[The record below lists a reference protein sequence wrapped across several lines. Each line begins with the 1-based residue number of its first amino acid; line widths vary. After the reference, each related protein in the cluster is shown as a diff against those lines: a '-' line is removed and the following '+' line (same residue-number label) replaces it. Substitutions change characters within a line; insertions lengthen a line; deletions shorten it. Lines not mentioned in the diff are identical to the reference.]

1 MEPYT
6 RLSDADLDVVLPW
19 LLVGPEA
26 GAVVTAA
33 QREGFYRY
41 LAEGGL
47 TWVGWRVGS
56 VRAPRAVFLAL
67 LLPGATAIVMIPPPG
82 VGGIEAGAQRE
93 LTRAGL
99 EELAARRL
107 HYAQALLEPEA
118 GEKRKLFV
126 GLGFGRLAPLIY
138 MERDA
143 RYPWVEPPPAGAAE
157 WLAYSAATHGE
168 FARVVLATYEGS
180 QDCPELTGLRP
191 IDDILAAHRASGRW
205 ETTLWELARIDGEVL
220 GCLLLAEL
228 GGGSMLEI
236 VYMGVVS
243 GFRRRGVGRLLLA
256 RALERARGA
265 RVPRVTVVVDG
276 RNEPARRLYVSFAF
290 APTGRRDAYLYRWR
304 GA

>member
-6 RLSDADLDVVLPW
+6 RLSDADLDAVLPW
-19 LLVGPEA
+19 LLVGPET
-26 GAVVTAA
+26 GAAVTAV

-47 TWVGWRVGS
+47 TWEGWCLGS
-56 VRAPRAVFLAL
+56 ARAPRAVFLAL

-82 VGGIEAGAQRE
+82 AGSIEAGAQRE

-99 EELAARRL
+99 GALAARHL

-118 GEKRKLFV
+118 GGKRKLLME
-126 GLGFGRLAPLIY
+126 LGFTPLAPLVY

-143 RYPWVEPPPAGAAE
+143 RYPWVEPPPARAAE
-157 WLAYSAATHGE
+157 WIAYSTATHGE
-168 FARVVLATYEGS
+168 FARVLLATYDGS

-191 IDDILAAHRASGRW
+191 MDDILAAHRASGRW
-205 ETTLWELARIDGEVL
+205 EPTLWELARIDGAAV
-220 GCLLLAEL
+220 GCVLLADL
-228 GGGSMLEI
+228 GAGSMLEI

-243 GFRRRGVGRLLLA
+243 EFRRRGVGRLLLA
-256 RALERARGA
+256 RALEQARRARVA
-265 RVPRVTVVVDG
+265 RVTVVVDG
-276 RNEPARRLYVSFAF
+276 RNEPARRLYERVAF
-290 APTGRRDAYLYRWR
+290 TPTAQRDAYLYRWR